1 MNRAAALA
9 DRFQEIRAAARGW
22 ERAGAIGATA
32 RAAIESRFPDDRVRL
47 GPALRALAFL
57 FTLLGM
63 FFLVGFVGFTVS
75 LGDEA
80 LGPFLLF
87 CGAVFVAATEW
98 QIGPLR
104 RAQGGTETATAV
116 AGIACL
122 AAGSLWW
129 LDRAAHLPSS
139 RFETAA
145 WSVAGLFLAA
155 AAWRWGG
162 VLFALGAAV
171 CPFGLAMQTGHAR
184 LLLAMGGLVLLAMGL
199 AGETSMRL
207 CPDHRNCAK
216 ALQVVAAFALYV
228 AVHILSWDMGILES
242 FRTQGHPAPALRPV
256 FIVATALLP
265 MGLLALAVA
274 WRRRLL
280 LALGVLTLVASLAT
294 IRLYFHVAP
303 PWVVLTFAGV
313 ACLGLA
319 RLLERWLARGPERQ
333 RGGFTADPLF
343 DDERRQRVLE
353 VAVTAAQAGSPV
365 PARSEPD
372 AFKGGGGDSGG
383 GGATTSF

>member
-1 MNRAAALA
+1 MNRAAAQA
-9 DRFQEIRAAARGW
+9 DRFQQIRAAARAW
-22 ERAGAIGATA
+22 ERAGAIGATV

-63 FFLVGFVGFTVS
+63 FFLVGFVGFAIS
-75 LGDEA
+75 LDLKF
-80 LGPFLLF
+80 LGPFLLV
-87 CGAVFVAATEW
+87 CGVVLVAATEW
-98 QIGPLR
+98 QVGPLR

-116 AGIACL
+116 AGAFCL
-122 AAGSLWW
+122 IVGCLWW
-129 LDRAAHLPSS
+129 LDTGLHLKPAH
-139 RFETAA
+139 FETAA
-145 WSVAGLFLAA
+145 WSVAGLILAA

-184 LLLAMGGLVLLAMGL
+184 LLLAVGGLVLLAVGL

-228 AVHILSWDMGILES
+228 AVHIVSWDMGILES
-242 FRTQGHPAPALRPV
+242 FRSQQHSASALRPV

-265 MGLLALAVA
+265 VGLLALAIA

-280 LALGVLTLVASLAT
+280 LALGALTLVASLAT
-294 IRLYFHVAP
+294 IRFYFHVAP
-303 PWVVLTFAGV
+303 PWVVLMGAGA

-319 RLLERWLARGPERQ
+319 RLLERWLAQGRERQ

-353 VAVTAAQAGSPV
+353 VAVAAAQAGSPS
-365 PARSEPD
+365 PARAETD